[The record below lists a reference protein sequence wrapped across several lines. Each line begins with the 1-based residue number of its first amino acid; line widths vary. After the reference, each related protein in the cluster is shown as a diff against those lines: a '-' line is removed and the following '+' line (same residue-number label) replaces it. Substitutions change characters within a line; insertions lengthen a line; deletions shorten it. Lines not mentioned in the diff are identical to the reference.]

1 MNRNQGLDAL
11 RGLMLVLMTLTH
23 IPTMAAR
30 WSSQPF
36 GYVSDAE
43 GFVFLSAY
51 LVGRIYSR
59 KVAEGISA
67 VGAPVWRRTVK
78 IYLYHLATLAFAFTF
93 AAAVA
98 EWGQRPRLINLLG
111 YYLDQPWHALL
122 DSVLLIYR
130 PPLMDILPM
139 YVGFMLVVPYLLIT
153 GSRRGWGG
161 ILAVSVLIWLG
172 AQFGLRTFL
181 HDGFNAISSWQL
193 PPVRHLGAFNVYS
206 WQLLWIGGL
215 WLGQQHARDPQL
227 IQRLPRFVVD
237 GALGLVIVVL
247 ALRYAFGGYPAHA
260 PAWLLTAIS
269 KWNLGALRMLNFTAL
284 TIVVIRYGHLLTRW
298 LPTAA
303 LQLLG
308 RASLPVFSAHV
319 VACLTALSLFHSNT
333 DKLSP
338 VMQVIVIAATFALLF
353 AVAVR
358 DQRTRQPKAR
368 SQIEPRQA

>member
-30 WSSQPF
+30 WASQPF

-59 KVAEGISA
+59 KVAEGLTA

-78 IYLYHLATLAFAFTF
+78 IYAYHLATLAFAFTF

-98 EWGQRPRLINLLG
+98 EYGQRPRLINLLG
-111 YYLDQPWHALL
+111 FYLDQPWHALL

-139 YVGFMLVVPYLLIT
+139 YVGFMLIVPYLLVT
-153 GSRRGWGG
+153 GSRRGWAG
-161 ILAVSVLIWLG
+161 ILTVSVLIWLA
-172 AQFGLRTFL
+172 AQLGVRVFL
-181 HDGFNAISSWQL
+181 HDSFNAISSWQL
-193 PPVRHLGAFNVYS
+193 PPLRHLGAFNIYA

-215 WLGQQHARDPQL
+215 WLGQRHVHDPQL
-227 IQRLPRFVVD
+227 VQRLPRFVVD
-237 GALGLVIVVL
+237 GALGLAVGAL
-247 ALRYAFGGYPAHA
+247 ALRYVFGGYPADA
-260 PAWLLTAIS
+260 PTWLLSAIS

-284 TIVVIRYGHLLTRW
+284 TIVCIRYGHLLNRW

-308 RASLPVFSAHV
+308 RSSLPVFTAHV
-319 VACLTALSLFHSNT
+319 FACLVVLSLFHSNT
-333 DKLSP
+333 EKLSP
-338 VMQVIVIAATFALLF
+338 LMQVTVLTATFMLLF
-353 AVAVR
+353 VVAVR
-358 DQRTRQPKAR
+358 DQRTRQTKIQAHPEP
-368 SQIEPRQA
+368 SQA